1 MEARTQYD
9 ELIRLKP
16 NHVTFQI
23 DLTRIDMNLG
33 FAQETTSE
41 RVRYVTTALVARRKL
56 LNIEPRRSY
65 FVNEY
70 VKNCLLLSFALHA
83 TEDWK
88 PALDYATEGV
98 LEVRKQLK
106 FGTDA
111 ALQLM
116 VFDLLGYA
124 PGVQRD
130 STLMPKR
137 MRPFETRSG
146 STNPSSRNGNRATRT
161 SVWIWLSSS

>member
-41 RVRYVTTALVARRKL
+41 RVRYFTTVLVARRKL

-70 VKNCLLLSFALHA
+70 VKNCL
-83 TEDWK
+83 
-88 PALDYATEGV
+88 
-98 LEVRKQLK
+98 
-106 FGTDA
+106 
-111 ALQLM
+111 
-116 VFDLLGYA
+116 
-124 PGVQRD
+124 
-130 STLMPKR
+130 
-137 MRPFETRSG
+137 
-146 STNPSSRNGNRATRT
+146 
-161 SVWIWLSSS
+161 